1 MAAPVAVE
9 SQGQP
14 REPRRQQ
21 VEPRLEL
28 APQRH
33 EPEVRDVAVDERED
47 TTRLIVRVEPDR
59 PGPPSTAFDRQ
70 TYFRPIPP
78 LLDRFDDLRVGDVEL
93 ADASQGVAHDGLLG
107 GELGVVA
114 QVLQLAAAAA
124 VAHVMGARRR
134 DPGRTGPDDLGQL
147 AAREMFVEL
156 HAVAQPDPLARC
168 GAGNEDG
175 AAVGEAAHAVAP
187 GGDGGDRDHL
197 AHPPMLSRRA
207 TRSQGDAPSGAAA
220 ADAGGAAAVRCC
232 SASSAAAIASGW
244 ASSGANSAARSRW
257 PTRSK

>member
-9 SQGQP
+9 PQRQP

-78 LLDRFDDLRVGDVEL
+78 LLDRFDDLRVGDIEL
-93 ADASQGVAHDGLLG
+93 ADASQGVAHDGPLG
-107 GELGVVA
+107 RELRVVA

-124 VAHVMGARRR
+124 VTDIVRAGCGDAGSGGA
-134 DPGRTGPDDLGQL
+134 DDFGEL
-147 AAREMFVEL
+147 AAGEMLVEL
-156 HAVAQPDPLARC
+156 HAVAQP
-168 GAGNEDG
+168 
-175 AAVGEAAHAVAP
+175 
-187 GGDGGDRDHL
+187 
-197 AHPPMLSRRA
+197 
-207 TRSQGDAPSGAAA
+207 
-220 ADAGGAAAVRCC
+220 
-232 SASSAAAIASGW
+232 
-244 ASSGANSAARSRW
+244 
-257 PTRSK
+257 